1 MTQEKTIDPKAP
13 SSGGRTATADGLILP
28 ITGLGVWNLYFL
40 AKFGL
45 AWAGYLN
52 LSPLWNA
59 LFIAALL
66 TPLRRS
72 AVPARSS
79 RHRLRLHAPLERKL
93 APED

>member
-13 SSGGRTATADGLILP
+13 SPGGRTATADGLILP

-52 LSPLWNA
+52 LLPLWNA

-66 TPLRRS
+66 IPLRSGISGKSPGTKPSRL
-72 AVPARSS
+72 PGSS
-79 RHRLRLHAPLERKL
+79 RN
-93 APED
+93 